1 MATLTATQTVQE
13 LISYNIVKD
22 KNSLVR
28 LLERNGVQMPNNPSN
43 NEVTVAVLLANQKSP
58 SFRKDLGSLLSNN
71 FSNAQDDFK
80 SFTATEED
88 YGFNGLNMGE
98 LSGIKSGVRPIGV
111 MGDSTS
117 DNWGFTGIDDFYL
130 NPPKNYKV
138 GNGTAFTAFT
148 GDGEGFYNEN
158 LPPTKAKQ
166 KRISLENPK
175 GKSKVGLALGTI
187 ANTLFTQENIN
198 SGIQLGLGALANKQA
213 SKQNALQENATVLAA
228 QQDEIDKKMKDPK
241 NKKSN
246 TTTYILIGVGVVAL
260 LGVVYAITQSG
271 KSKSA
276 K

>member
-58 SFRKDLGSLLSNN
+58 SFRKDLGTLLGNN
-71 FSNAQDDFK
+71 FTKAQEDFK

-88 YGFNGLNMGE
+88 YGFNGLKMGE

-111 MGDSTS
+111 EGDSTS

-148 GDGEGFYNEN
+148 GAEGFYNAN
-158 LPPTKAKQ
+158 DAKK
-166 KRISLENPK
+166 KRITVDNPK

-213 SKQNALQENATVLAA
+213 SKQNAIQENAAVLAA
-228 QQDEIDKKMKDPK
+228 QQDAIDKKMKEP
-241 NKKSN
+241 NTKKSN
-246 TTTYILIGVGVVAL
+246 TTTYILIAVGVVAL
-260 LGVVYAITQSG
+260 LGVVYAISKSG

>member
-1 MATLTATQTVQE
+1 MAHLTTTQTVQE

-28 LLERNGVQMPNNPSN
+28 LLERNGVQMPNNSSDR
-43 NEVTVAVLLANQKSP
+43 EVTVAVLLANQKSP

-71 FSNAQDDFK
+71 FTKAQDDFK
-80 SFTATEED
+80 SFVATEED
-88 YGFNGLNMGE
+88 F
-98 LSGIKSGVRPIGV
+98 
-111 MGDSTS
+111 
-117 DNWGFTGIDDFYL
+117 GFTGIDDFYIH
-130 NPPKNYKV
+130 PARNYKV
-138 GNGTAFTAFT
+138 GDGTYFTAFS
-148 GDGEGFYNEN
+148 GDEDFYNE
-158 LPPTKAKQ
+158 TEGKK
-166 KRISLENPK
+166 KRKTLENPK
-175 GKSKVGLALGTI
+175 GKSKVGVGLKLI
-187 ANTLFTQENIN
+187 ADTLFTQENIN

-213 SKQNALQENATVLAA
+213 AKQNALQENASVLAV
-228 QQDEIDKKMKDPK
+228 QQDKIKKDLEDPK

>member
-1 MATLTATQTVQE
+1 MANLTTTQTVQE

-28 LLERNGVQMPNNPSN
+28 LLERNGVQMPNNSSDR
-43 NEVTVAVLLANQKSP
+43 EVTVAVLLANQKSP

-71 FSNAQDDFK
+71 FTKAQDDFK
-80 SFTATEED
+80 SFVATEED
-88 YGFNGLNMGE
+88 F
-98 LSGIKSGVRPIGV
+98 
-111 MGDSTS
+111 
-117 DNWGFTGIDDFYL
+117 GFTGIDDFYIK
-130 NPPKNYKV
+130 PARNYEV
-138 GNGTAFTAFT
+138 GDGTYFTAFT
-148 GDGEGFYNEN
+148 GDGEEFYNLN
-158 LPPTKAKQ
+158 DAKK
-166 KRISLENPK
+166 KRITVDNPK

-213 SKQNALQENATVLAA
+213 SKQNALQENASLLAV
-228 QQDEIDKKMKDPK
+228 QQDTIKKNIEDPK

>member
-28 LLERNGVQMPNNPSN
+28 LLERNGVQMPSNPSN

-80 SFTATEED
+80 SFNASEED
-88 YGFNGLNMGE
+88 FGFHGLNMGE

-138 GNGTAFTAFT
+138 GNGTVFTAFT
-148 GDGEGFYNEN
+148 GSEGFYNEVGAG
-158 LPPTKAKQ
+158 KK

-187 ANTLFTQENIN
+187 ANTIFTQENIN

-213 SKQNALQENATVLAA
+213 SKQNALQENASVLAA
-228 QQDEIDKKMKDPK
+228 QQDEINKKMKDPSS
-241 NKKSN
+241 KKSN

-260 LGVVYAITQSG
+260 LGVVYAITKSG
-271 KSKSA
+271 KSK

>member
-1 MATLTATQTVQE
+1 MANLTTTQTVQE

-28 LLERNGVQMPNNPSN
+28 LLERNGVQMPNNSSDR
-43 NEVTVAVLLANQKSP
+43 EVTVAVLLANQKSP

-71 FSNAQDDFK
+71 FSKAQDDFK
-80 SFTATEED
+80 SFVATEED
-88 YGFNGLNMGE
+88 F
-98 LSGIKSGVRPIGV
+98 
-111 MGDSTS
+111 
-117 DNWGFTGIDDFYL
+117 GFTGIDDFYIK
-130 NPPKNYKV
+130 PARNYAV
-138 GNGTAFTAFT
+138 GDGTYFTAFT
-148 GDGEGFYNEN
+148 GDGEEFYNEIGAG
-158 LPPTKAKQ
+158 KK
-166 KRISLENPK
+166 KRITVDNPK

-213 SKQNALQENATVLAA
+213 SKQNALQENASLLAV
-228 QQDEIDKKMKDPK
+228 QQDTIKKNIEDPK

>member
-1 MATLTATQTVQE
+1 MDNLTATQTVQE

-43 NEVTVAVLLANQKSP
+43 NEVTVAVLLANEKSS
-58 SFRKDLGSLLSNN
+58 SFRKDLASLLSNN
-71 FSNAQDDFK
+71 FTKAQDDYK

-88 YGFNGLNMGE
+88 YGFNGLKMGE

-111 MGDSTS
+111 MGDSTP

-130 NPPKNYKV
+130 NPPKNYRV

-148 GDGEGFYNEN
+148 GAEGFFNE
-158 LPPTKAKQ
+158 TEGKK
-166 KRISLENPK
+166 KRKTLENPK
-175 GKSKVGLALGTI
+175 GKSKVGVGLKVI
-187 ANTLFTQENIN
+187 ADTLFTQENIN

-213 SKQNALQENATVLAA
+213 SKQNALQENASLLAV
-228 QQDEIDKKMKDPK
+228 QQDKIKKDLDDPK

-276 K
+276 KS

>member
-28 LLERNGVQMPNNPSN
+28 LLERNGVQMPNNASD

-58 SFRKDLGSLLSNN
+58 SFRKDLGSLLGNN
-71 FSNAQDDFK
+71 FTNAQDDFK
-80 SFTATEED
+80 SFVATEED
-88 YGFNGLNMGE
+88 F
-98 LSGIKSGVRPIGV
+98 
-111 MGDSTS
+111 
-117 DNWGFTGIDDFYL
+117 GFTGIDDFYL
-130 NPPKNYKV
+130 NPPQNYRV

-148 GDGEGFYNEN
+148 GDGEGFYNE
-158 LPPTKAKQ
+158 TGAAKK
-166 KRISLENPK
+166 KRITADNLK
-175 GKSKVGLALGTI
+175 GKSRVGLGLKTI
-187 ANTLFTQENIN
+187 ADTLFTQENIN

-213 SKQNALQENATVLAA
+213 SKQNALQENASVLAV
-228 QQDEIDKKMKDPK
+228 QQDAIKKNMEDPK

-271 KSKSA
+271 KSKSST
-276 K
+276 